1 MGHEWERA
9 VRALHGSRSAR
20 LLPVLAVFAAALMI
34 HLLGPTLQASPEAG
48 SAPHSH
54 AALEAA
60 THPVGMEVAV
70 PAAEDSD
77 ETCHSVVGVT
87 SATAALPTVTCS
99 VTAWRPDVSTA
110 NAWSRLRNSWTGGD
124 GGDASADPR
133 RSPGVQRT

>member
-9 VRALHGSRSAR
+9 VRTLRNARSTP

-34 HLLGPTLQASPEAG
+34 HLFGPALQASTEAG

-54 AALEAA
+54 TALDAA
-60 THPVGMEVAV
+60 THPVGTEVAV
-70 PAAEDSD
+70 PAAEHPD
-77 ETCHSVVGVT
+77 ETCHSLVGVT
-87 SATAALPTVTCS
+87 SATTAVPTVTCS
-99 VTAWRPDVSTA
+99 VTTWRPDASTA
-110 NAWSRLRNSWTGGD
+110 NVWSGLRNLWIGGD